1 MSDFQ
6 PVPTSPKFDPS
17 AAHHMKP
24 RVRPVRVF
32 PAQYGGNQLMGIA
45 DARQISEKVVLTSPA
60 AQLVLPLM
68 DGTKDVEMIVKEV
81 GHGLTRPIL
90 DQLVA
95 QLDDAGLLHGP
106 TFDAL
111 QAQLHADFDASPTLP
126 PASTAAFAD
135 ALGANA
141 AGGEEAWK
149 AKSESEQRELG
160 ASKLREAFDEW
171 INAALKDVEKPS
183 LDALPRAIVVPH
195 LDYPRGWVNYAS
207 AWGRLRVTDR
217 PDRVIILGTN
227 HFGEATGI
235 CGCDKG
241 YETPLGVCEVDQ
253 QLLAKLRERLGNDNA
268 TRLFANR
275 FDHEREH
282 SIELQVPWIQ
292 HVLGKDDSG
301 KFPKVFGVLIHDPTV
316 NNGES
321 YDGNGLALA
330 PFLDALRET
339 IKGLP
344 GKTLVVSSAD
354 LSHVGPQFGDQ
365 VALAGNDEQATQARN
380 NVFRHDQEMLK
391 ILIER
396 KPDELIAAMSWQANP
411 TRWCS
416 IGNMVAAMKLVD
428 PSKVDVFNFAGAMD
442 EQGSAL
448 VTSVS
453 MAMA

>member
-1 MSDFQ
+1 MSTNPQFN
-6 PVPTSPKFDPS
+6 PS
-17 AAHHMKP
+17 LPHHMKP

-32 PAQYGGNQLMGIA
+32 PTQYDGAQLMGIA

-60 AQLVLPLM
+60 AQLILPLM

-81 GHGLTRPIL
+81 GRGLSRLIL

-106 TFDAL
+106 TFEAM
-111 QAQLHADFDASPTLP
+111 QSRMHADFDASATLP

-135 ALGANA
+135 ALGAQA
-141 AGGEEAWK
+141 AGSEEAWK
-149 AKSESEQRELG
+149 AKSEDEQRALG
-160 ASKLREAFDEW
+160 ASRMREMFDEW
-171 INAALKDVEKPS
+171 IGTALKDAQSPS
-183 LDALPRAIVVPH
+183 MDALPRAIVVPH
-195 LDYPRGWVNYAS
+195 LDYPRGWINYAS
-207 AWGRLRVTDR
+207 AWGRLRVVDR
-217 PDRVIILGTN
+217 PERVIVLGTN

-241 YETPLGVCEVDQ
+241 YETPLGVCEVDD
-253 QLLAKLRERLGNDNA
+253 QLLASLRQRLGSDNA
-268 TRLFANR
+268 TRLFSHR

-282 SIELQVPWIQ
+282 SIELQIPWIQ
-292 HVLGKDDSG
+292 HILGKDDAG
-301 KFPKVFGVLIHDPTV
+301 KFPKIFGALVHDPTV

-321 YDGNGLALA
+321 YDGGGLALQ

-339 IKGLP
+339 IKTLP

-365 VALAGNDEQATQARN
+365 VALAGNDEQSAQARN
-380 NVFRHDQEMLK
+380 NVFRHDQDMLK
-391 ILIER
+391 MLIER
-396 KPDELIAAMSWQANP
+396 KPDELVAAMSWQSNP

-416 IGNMVAAMKLVD
+416 IGNLIATMKLVN
-428 PSKVDVFNFAGAMD
+428 PEKVEVFNFAGAMD